1 MIIIIIITIIIILIT
16 MIIIII
22 IILKFHFFILIKG
35 KNIFKPQIAVTT
47 SDKNLDLL
55 NMIKK

>member
-1 MIIIIIITIIIILIT
+1 MITIIIITIIIILIT

-22 IILKFHFFILIKG
+22 ILKFHFFTLIKG

>member
-22 IILKFHFFILIKG
+22 ILKFHFFTLIKG

>member
-1 MIIIIIITIIIILIT
+1 MIIVIIITIIIILIT

-22 IILKFHFFILIKG
+22 LKFHFFTLIKG
-35 KNIFKPQIAVTT
+35 KNIFKPHIAVTT